1 MEQKNLTVNLD
12 SWNKWDK
19 EGGYSRWI
27 YHMYEKHIG
36 KNVLDIGGGIG
47 TAISFYV
54 ERAER
59 VVATELFE
67 NQIDIMN
74 ERFKLYPYFK
84 AVKFDVMK
92 DELSELGTFDTI
104 VCINVL
110 EHMEDD
116 MKALANMKKLLV
128 QNGKIIICV
137 PAVSRLYCYMD
148 RNVGHYRRYTKGE
161 LHKKAEEAGLKVIE
175 DKYMNF
181 MGIFPYWMKGK
192 FGKDTGGSFS
202 TGIAQNESKL
212 YSAAARILE
221 PLERLIKPPVGISEI
236 AVFQMKVNDIVK
248 IKEE

>member
-1 MEQKNLTVNLD
+1 MEQKNLTWNLD

-19 EGGYSRWI
+19 NGGYSCWI
-27 YHMYEKHIG
+27 YHMYEKYIG
-36 KNVLDIGGGIG
+36 KNVLGIGGGIG

-59 VVATELFE
+59 IIATELFG

-74 ERFKLYPYFK
+74 ERFKQYSYFK
-84 AVKFDVMK
+84 ALKLDIMK
-92 DELSELGTFDTI
+92 DELSGLGLFDTI

-110 EHMEDD
+110 EHIEDD
-116 MKALANMKKLLV
+116 IKALVNMKKMMER
-128 QNGKIIICV
+128 NGKIIICV
-137 PAVSRLYCYMD
+137 PAVSKLYCYMD

-161 LHKKAEEAGLKVIE
+161 LHRKAEEAGLKVME
-175 DKYMNF
+175 DKYINF

-202 TGIAQNESKL
+202 TGIDQNESKL

-236 AVFQMKVNDIVK
+236 AIFSN
-248 IKEE
+248 EGE